1 MTLRELLKE
10 TPYKSVFNVIYK
22 TFYQEKK
29 YLNSKIIE
37 ADLSYSKVYKDLL
50 DLPEN
55 KIENQKIYIAN
66 VADLAQEIDIC
77 LLDETEDELYS
88 FDFVPWKDII
98 DLEMLKTAKLSTVDC
113 LAHILWE
120 MTFWGFSE
128 EQIEK
133 QKEITINA
141 SNEK

>member
-1 MTLRELLKE
+1 MTLRELLKQ

-22 TFYQEKK
+22 TFYQQKK

-37 ADLSYSKVYKDLL
+37 ADLAYSKVYKNLL

-55 KIENQKIYIAN
+55 KIENQKIYLAN
-66 VADLAQEIDIC
+66 VANLADEIDVC
-77 LLDETEDELYS
+77 LLDEVEDELYS

-98 DLEMLKTAKLSTVDC
+98 DLEILKTAKLSTVDC

-120 MTFWGFSE
+120 ITFWGFSE
-128 EQIEK
+128 EEIKRQK
-133 QKEITINA
+133 QTTINA

>member
-1 MTLRELLKE
+1 MTLRKLLKE

-22 TFYQEKK
+22 TFYQQKK

-37 ADLSYSKVYKDLL
+37 ADVAYSKVCKDLI

-55 KIENQKIYIAN
+55 KIENQKIYLAN
-66 VADLAQEIDIC
+66 VADLTGEIDVC
-77 LLDETEDELYS
+77 LLDEVEDELYS
-88 FDFVPWKDII
+88 FDFVPWRDII
-98 DLEMLKTAKLSTVDC
+98 DLEILKTAKISTVEC

-133 QKEITINA
+133 QKQITIDA
-141 SNEK
+141 GNEK

>member
-22 TFYQEKK
+22 TFYQQKK

-37 ADLSYSKVYKDLL
+37 ADVAYSKVYKDLL

-55 KIENQKIYIAN
+55 KIENQKIYLAN
-66 VADLAQEIDIC
+66 VAGLAQEIDIC

-98 DLEMLKTAKLSTVDC
+98 DLEILKTAKLSAVDC

-133 QKEITINA
+133 QKQITIDA